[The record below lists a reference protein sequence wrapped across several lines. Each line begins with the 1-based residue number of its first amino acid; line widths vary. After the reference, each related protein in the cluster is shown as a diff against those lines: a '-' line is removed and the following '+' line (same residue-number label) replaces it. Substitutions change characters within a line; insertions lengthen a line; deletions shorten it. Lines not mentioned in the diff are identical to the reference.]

1 MSLPLT
7 SKFLSSQISLSL
19 QHSLYKV
26 LLYKN
31 CTLWP
36 FSGNFFI
43 WINIKSPILY
53 FCKMSTGGKM
63 CIRIVFSPAETAREK
78 KEMKTYL
85 AGRKVIGGIFF
96 SFNVEREK
104 SWCVSHYESLHMYSV
119 LKNSKKGRSKY
130 DRERQVTQPTSRQQ
144 SCR

>member
-1 MSLPLT
+1 
-7 SKFLSSQISLSL
+7 
-19 QHSLYKV
+19 
-26 LLYKN
+26 
-31 CTLWP
+31 
-36 FSGNFFI
+36 
-43 WINIKSPILY
+43 
-53 FCKMSTGGKM
+53 M

-96 SFNVEREK
+96 SFNVAIEREK

-130 DRERQVTQPTSRQQ
+130 DGERQVTQLTSRQQ
-144 SCR
+144 SCRQCFRFRHFRSQRRVAVRKLSHDEILYP